1 MKKKIILFA
10 ALVVLLVGC
19 NMSNT
24 PTSKVEELLTKY
36 QRVDADINTAINNV
50 LDEQNF
56 NDNHKERY
64 RKLLENQYKNMTYEI
79 KEERI
84 DGSTA
89 TVITEIE
96 VLDYKNAIGDLTFD
110 NTIYTKD
117 SYDEEKLNR
126 LENAANKV
134 TYTMELTLTKDND
147 DTWHLDALTNEQI
160 KKIQGMF

>member
-1 MKKKIILFA
+1 MKKKIILLAVTLF
-10 ALVVLLVGC
+10 LLVGC

-24 PTSKVEELLTKY
+24 PTSKVEELLSKY
-36 QRVDADINTAINNV
+36 QKVDTDISSAISDV

-84 DGSTA
+84 DGNNA

-110 NTIYTKD
+110 STIYTKE

-126 LENAANKV
+126 LENASSKV
-134 TYTMELTLTKDND
+134 TYTMELTLTKDKD
-147 DTWHLDALTNEQI
+147 DNWHLNALTNEQI